1 MPFQFSFSYYIL
13 FQLTSAI
20 KHSLEQSGGLPKD
33 GPLGIEMYQTDSQ
46 DAKSMNGKT
55 VPTLSKTIFGG
66 PAMYY
71 SDGESYESCQE
82 TIDND
87 DDDVAGDIY
96 TDTVDTVDDKSDKK
110 YLSTWL

>member
-1 MPFQFSFSYYIL
+1 
-13 FQLTSAI
+13 
-20 KHSLEQSGGLPKD
+20 
-33 GPLGIEMYQTDSQ
+33 
-46 DAKSMNGKT
+46 MNGKT

-87 DDDVAGDIY
+87 DDNDDDDVAGDIY